1 MEQNGCN
8 QFAACIKCPLYG
20 GDTFYYLRLLAGYNY
35 RQYRFKQ
42 NSILFILSGKLKIQ
56 GLHFPPTVL
65 EKGRMFALPI
75 GVEVD
80 MAILEDTTWLAYRC
94 NELPMLCDTHYE
106 KFMHL
111 RDECEN
117 GQSLEMI
124 PPLLNFAEG
133 IHQNLQNGA
142 LCQKFFEIKEKEL
155 IYLLTSYFPQEE
167 LIAFIHPLLK
177 TQNKFRSFVMQYYYK
192 VKTVEELAILG
203 KYGIVTFRRLFKEEF
218 GEPAYQWMTRQR
230 QEHILYDLTH
240 RNDSISEIADKYLF
254 ESLSQFSN
262 FCKKNLHASPR
273 ELQMKKHN

>member
-1 MEQNGCN
+1 MKQNGCN
-8 QFAACIKCPLYG
+8 QFAACIKCPLYE
-20 GDTFYYLRLLAGYNY
+20 GDMFYFLRLLAGYHY

-111 RDECEN
+111 RDECKN

-142 LCQKFFEIKEKEL
+142 LCQKFFEG
-155 IYLLTSYFPQEE
+155 QV
-167 LIAFIHPLLK
+167 HR
-177 TQNKFRSFVMQYYYK
+177 N
-192 VKTVEELAILG
+192 
-203 KYGIVTFRRLFKEEF
+203 IVTMVRSLL
-218 GEPAYQWMTRQR
+218 PAVK
-230 QEHILYDLTH
+230 L
-240 RNDSISEIADKYLF
+240 A
-254 ESLSQFSN
+254 
-262 FCKKNLHASPR
+262 
-273 ELQMKKHN
+273 